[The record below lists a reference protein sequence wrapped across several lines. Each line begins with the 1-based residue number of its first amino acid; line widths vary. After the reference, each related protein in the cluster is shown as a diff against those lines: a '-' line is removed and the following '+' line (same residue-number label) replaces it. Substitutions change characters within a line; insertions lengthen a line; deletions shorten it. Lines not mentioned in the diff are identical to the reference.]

1 MARITAHLDVPT
13 DTRVAFDHVAD
24 FTTTVDWDDSIT
36 EAQRLDTGDI
46 GLGSCF
52 RVQLKLGPTTV
63 PLEYVTT
70 VYEPPRG
77 ADPGRVVLTTKGP
90 LHRGEDDVRFRA
102 SDDGTRVTWKARFT
116 LRGPGLLLDPLLG
129 VGFRRTAAAA
139 VAGLERS
146 LTELAGR

>member
-13 DTRVAFDHVAD
+13 DARIAFDHVAD

-36 EAQRLDTGDI
+36 EATRLDTGDI

-52 RVQLKLGPTTV
+52 RVQLKLGLTTV
-63 PLEYVTT
+63 PLEYVITDHT
-70 VYEPPRG
+70 PPSG
-77 ADPGRVVLTTKGP
+77 SEPGRVVLTTKGP

-102 SDDGTRVTWKARFT
+102 TDDGTHVTWKARFA
-116 LRGPGLLLDPLLG
+116 LRGPGLLLDPVLG
-129 VGFRRTAAAA
+129 IGFRRTAAAA

-146 LTELAGR
+146 LTELADR